1 MSRKL
6 WVTVSVVALLAVVL
20 GAVVMSAGASPE
32 ARSIGAWGRGMVEN
46 GASATTPTPLS
57 HEGADTFVV
66 RGREVAGKEVNVN
79 GRRFGPG
86 DYFLFKERL
95 TNRAGTRVG
104 TDNIICTV
112 HFPFTHN
119 RFGTLCEGTFTFS
132 GRGGIE
138 RGTISVQDVLV
149 FREGVRFRPSSHR
162 GYGALPE
169 RARRVARARCGQQS
183 DLPPHPLAS

>member
-6 WVTVSVVALLAVVL
+6 WASVWVVALLAVVL
-20 GAVVMSAGASPE
+20 GTVAMSAGASRE
-32 ARSIGAWGRGMVEN
+32 ARSIGAWGRGMVES

-57 HEGADTFVV
+57 HEGGDSFVV

-95 TNRAGTRVG
+95 TSSAGTRVG
-104 TDNIICTV
+104 TDNIICTL
-112 HFPFTHN
+112 HFPSTQN
-119 RFGTLCEGTFTFS
+119 RFGILCEGTFTFS

-138 RGTISVQDVLV
+138 RGTISVEGVLV
-149 FREGVRFRPSSHR
+149 FREGVNSFALAVTGGTGHYQNVRGELDVPVVGSSLTFH
-162 GYGALPE
+162 LIP
-169 RARRVARARCGQQS
+169 
-183 DLPPHPLAS
+183 